1 MLTVVPRSASRP
13 SLSFLIECLGWPLFC
28 LTIYKCKL
36 MEKIAFNLRVGD
48 IIKEGRERLTI
59 TEIKG
64 VHHPAIGLM
73 VRLKFKRGGY
83 IPKGYAT
90 LSRKFNVVGHV

>member
-1 MLTVVPRSASRP
+1 MT
-13 SLSFLIECLGWPLFC
+13 
-28 LTIYKCKL
+28 KN
-36 MEKIAFNLRVGD
+36 AFDLRVGD
-48 IIKEGRERLTI
+48 IIEESGARLTI

-73 VRLKFKRGGY
+73 VKLRFKRGGY

-90 LSRKFNVVGHV
+90 LKRQFKVVGHV

>member
-1 MLTVVPRSASRP
+1 MTKV
-13 SLSFLIECLGWPLFC
+13 
-28 LTIYKCKL
+28 
-36 MEKIAFNLRVGD
+36 AFELRVGD
-48 IIKEGRERLTI
+48 IIQEGDKRLTI

-83 IPKGYAT
+83 IPRGYMT
-90 LSRKFNVVGHV
+90 LKRKCSVVGHV